1 MQSIVVSWLCMR
13 QHLPVIPL
21 KLDGSTAVQEGKMS
35 KSHHPKR
42 GKHQLL
48 KEQKGTRSDS
58 CASRNASTRSSC
70 IVLHKHPRSGSSLW
84 IIPPGY
90 LNASHCP
97 SLEACWSIPVQK
109 QFKSILIV
117 HTTWFLCEDPI
128 HSKEVEMGLQAFTRV
143 CTIHFWFLFTNLTSC
158 YCCVFPLTVTF
169 STYFQALRKL
179 GLQFRVNC
187 KMSRA

>member
-1 MQSIVVSWLCMR
+1 MQSIIISWLRMR
-13 QHLPVIPL
+13 QRLPVIPL

-35 KSHHPKR
+35 KSHGPKR
-42 GKHQLL
+42 GKHQIL
-48 KEQKGTRSDS
+48 KEQKGTSSVS
-58 CASRNASTRSSC
+58 CAPRNASTRSC
-70 IVLHKHPRSGSSLW
+70 FVLHKRPGSGSSLW

-90 LNASHCP
+90 LNASRCP
-97 SLEACWSIPVQK
+97 SLEGCWSIPVQK
-109 QFKSILIV
+109 QFKSILTV

-128 HSKEVEMGLQAFTRV
+128 HPKEVEMSLQAFTRV

-158 YCCVFPLTVTF
+158 YHCVFPLTVTF
-169 STYFQALRKL
+169 STYFQALWKL